1 MQADFEIRDRDLA
14 GRIARLKTNHGT
26 IETPTILPV
35 INPNRLVIAPKELTK
50 YGAEGLITNS
60 YILWKD
66 FSQEVI
72 GQGVHNFLDFNG
84 PVMTDS
90 GAFQL
95 MQYGD
100 IDVSN
105 RDIIKFQEKIGVD
118 IGVILDI
125 PVASQEK
132 KDMKK
137 GVVETIKRAKEAQKY
152 IKGDLLWCGPVQGG
166 VHLDLLKK
174 SAKEM
179 GGLDF
184 AIHPIGSVVP
194 LLVKY
199 RFAPHVE
206 IIRTVKEILPSNR
219 PVHLFGAGH
228 PMFFAFAVA
237 LGVDLFDSAA
247 YSLYAQEGRYITQSG
262 TEQLDELDYFP
273 CSCPICSKYSPEA
286 VRQSP
291 ARAKLLAEHNLYVT
305 FEEIRTIK
313 QAIKEKTLWE
323 LLELRARS
331 HPSLIECMDHLVR
344 HTDYISKQDPLTK
357 KHFFYLSNYS
367 KKRVEIDR
375 AKEMT
380 KKIKGKKISLEP
392 FGKVPL
398 SVFEC
403 YPFSQTVLPE
413 RIMVPRAKN
422 NLDKLR
428 DVSLYWFGVN
438 IFDERMKIDLSRR
451 TNKIRAVYDGNSL
464 VATLRASDFMIL
476 LHDGSRLLH
485 KKTKRFRVQIIDDKE
500 VEGYIRQGKSV
511 FAKFVKKADE
521 KIVPGQQVLVVNK
534 RDQLLAS
541 GDVLLTPK
549 EMGEFKRGAA
559 VKIRWV
565 NQQSS

>member
-1 MQADFEIRDRDLA
+1 MEPSFEIIDRDLA
-14 GRIARLKTNHGT
+14 GRIGRLKTGHGT

-35 INPNRLVIAPKELTK
+35 INPNKLVIAPNELKK
-50 YGAEGLITNS
+50 YGAEALITNS

-66 FSQEVI
+66 YRQEAI
-72 GQGVHNFLDFNG
+72 DSGVHNFLDYNE

-105 RDIIKFQEKIGVD
+105 KDIIKFQEKIGVD

-125 PVASQEK
+125 PVSSQEK
-132 KDMKK
+132 RDMRK
-137 GVVETIKRAKEAQKY
+137 GVLETIKRAKEAQKY
-152 IKGDLLWCGPVQGG
+152 IKKSDVLWSGPIQGG

-179 GGLDF
+179 ARLDF

-199 RFAPHVE
+199 RFAEHVE
-206 IIRTVKEILPSNR
+206 IIRTAKELLPSNR

-247 YSLYAQEGRYITQSG
+247 YSLYAQESRYITQTG

-273 CSCPICSKYSPEA
+273 CSCPICSKYTPKSVRESPS
-286 VRQSP
+286 RT
-291 ARAKLLAEHNLYVT
+291 KLLAEHNLYVT

-331 HPSLIECMDHLVR
+331 HPYLLECMNHFVK
-344 HTDYISKQDPLTK
+344 HKDYTAKQDPITK
-357 KHFFYLSNYS
+357 KHFFYLSEFS
-367 KKRVEIDR
+367 KQRSEIDR
-375 AKEMT
+375 TKEMVR
-380 KKIKGKKISLEP
+380 KIKGKRVELKP
-392 FGKVPL
+392 FGKIPATVT
-398 SVFEC
+398 EC
-403 YPFSQTVLPE
+403 YPFSQTILPE
-413 RIMVPRAKN
+413 RAMIPRAKN
-422 NLDKLR
+422 NYEKLR

-438 IFDERMKIDLSRR
+438 IFDEGMRIDVSRR
-451 TNKIRAVYDGNSL
+451 TQKIRAVWDKDKL
-464 VATLRASDFMIL
+464 IATFRAQDFMIL
-476 LHDGSRLLH
+476 LHEGSRLLH
-485 KKTKRFRVQIIDDKE
+485 KKTKRFRVQIVDDKG
-500 VEGYIRQGKSV
+500 VEKFAREGKSV
-511 FAKFVKKADE
+511 FAKFVRKADE
-521 KIVPGQQVLVVNK
+521 RLIPGQQVLVVNK
-534 RDQLLAS
+534 KDQLLAS
-541 GDVLLTPK
+541 GDLLLTPK
-549 EMGEFKRGAA
+549 EMKEFKRGVA
-559 VKIRWV
+559 VRVRWS
-565 NQQSS
+565 NQ